1 MIEGNPEKIKG
12 GSGSASVPKRSWTR
26 WILPVVALAIM
37 AALGSILKNRLHE
50 DVWAFYT
57 DDEGL
62 KVDAKAKKQRMVLWE
77 DPQERVFE
85 EKQLDRGNPE
95 VSDPINQS
103 SEWVEA
109 AFSADG
115 AMMVLTRWSKD
126 FEKTEPVETGAD
138 LYLST
143 WNGRVWSRPAPMTH
157 LNTDGNERG
166 AAFSR
171 DGKYLYFSSD
181 REGGAGGYDIYVSR
195 FDGSTW
201 TAVERLGD
209 AINSSW
215 DETGPASSTDDSKLF
230 FSSNRKEGNKAQDIF
245 VAQRVEAKPEL
256 QDENATKPEE
266 PEPELASVPTFAKA
280 EPVNILNSSAD
291 DIETSLTG
299 RGAHVFI
306 ASDRDRGEEAG
317 FRLYLSRVIRGE
329 MQTPQM
335 VDVYIKQGD
344 ATDPAVRMEGFDLLF
359 SANGDLATDANA
371 TVAAAT
377 PKYRLYQTTTRE
389 VIGYTDLSDWELFKA
404 LMNKIIWWILLAI
417 AALIALLYLIEK
429 WRDITNLYHRC
440 LAGSAMVHL
449 LLLLLL
455 SYWLISQALDGGDPQ
470 APEVAVSVDNLAEE
484 ELAMESEQE
493 LAQVSRSTQLIVNK
507 NVQEFREVQFNAAE
521 AATDPIPVP
530 RRTTDQSLVSDLTPS
545 KLNESQSTASEAIP
559 TPKNDASVLQE
570 LSPTELPGLEV
581 SELEIGEVANAQP
594 VEPVDP
600 AKDDFKVNEA
610 SLAKVKPEKAEV
622 DPTKSRKVDVVSEA
636 QSVAASS
643 KPAPATDNVDPVDGL
658 EAKAKPH
665 PSKSETTSEA
675 LASNLPGEAPVDS
688 LAAGLE
694 LEVAAADLTEGDFK
708 RKDGDIQQVVTTKG
722 DTGRAENAK
731 VDVQSNSKSVTA
743 NSTPAPTT
751 DTGGDTVN
759 PVDGLEAEVVSP
771 SLEGVINQPML
782 AMNLPGKDV
791 VDELSDGIKL
801 ELPKDS
807 PDVENLGQYVKKLRG
822 KPSLEVIEQLGGSDA
837 TERAI
842 GMGLEWFTANQ
853 EPDGHWEMSKHGSNN
868 QYNTAGAGLALLCYY
883 GWGIKHADDTRHAR
897 AQSKALAWMLK
908 QQKANGDLRGGR
920 GGRMYCHGIAAIALC
935 EAYGLT
941 KDPKLKEPA
950 TLAIDFIL
958 KAQHAEGGWRYAPGQ
973 AGDLSV
979 TGWQYMAMHSARM
992 ADLKVPEEAF
1002 ANARKFFGAVSGGK
1016 VGGRYGYI
1024 GKGNGP
1030 PAMTATGMFMRQL
1043 DLSPPT
1049 AANQQ
1054 ESAAYI
1060 KAHMLKA
1067 NRVDFYYD
1075 YYATLALYQH
1085 QGPVWEEWNESMK
1098 KIYVA
1103 LQHANGANKG
1113 SWDPKGNHTNTGGR
1127 VLATGLA
1134 VLSLEVYYRLL
1145 PMYGFGRD

>member
-1 MIEGNPEKIKG
+1 MNDDEQQKPNAEEHAEATPQ
-12 GSGSASVPKRSWTR
+12 RSWMR
-26 WILPVVALAIM
+26 WILPTVALA
-37 AALGSILKNRLHE
+37 AAVVLGAVLKTRMHN
-50 DVWAFYT
+50 DVWAYYT

-62 KVDAKAKKQRMVLWE
+62 KVDAQAKKERMVLWE
-77 DPQERVFE
+77 DPRQSLFE
-85 EKQLDRGNPE
+85 EEKPDPENPK
-95 VSDPINQS
+95 VVDPVNQAS
-103 SEWVEA
+103 KRVEA

-115 AMMVLTRWSKD
+115 TKMILTRWSKD
-126 FEKTEPVETGAD
+126 FEKTKAVETGAD
-138 LYLST
+138 LYLSI
-143 WNGRVWSRPAPMTH
+143 WNGRIWSRPSPIAD

-181 REGGAGGYDIYVSR
+181 RDGGAGGYDIYVAR
-195 FDGSTW
+195 FNGRTW

-209 AINSSW
+209 AINSSK

-230 FSSNRKEGNKAQDIF
+230 FSSNRKAENKAQDIF
-245 VAQRVEAKPEL
+245 VARRVEAKPKAE
-256 QDENATKPEE
+256 DENATKSEE
-266 PEPELASVPTFAKA
+266 AESELPAVPTFAQA
-280 EPVNILNSSAD
+280 ESVSILNSSAD
-291 DIETSLTG
+291 DIEAALTG
-299 RGAHVFI
+299 RGDHVFL
-306 ASDRDRGEEAG
+306 ASDRDRNNQSG
-317 FRLYLSRVIRGE
+317 FNLYLSRVVNGKMRP
-329 MQTPQM
+329 PQKI
-335 VDVYIKQGD
+335 DVYIKKGN
-344 ATDPAVRMEGFDLLF
+344 ATDPAVRMEGFNLLF
-359 SANGDLATDANA
+359 SADGDLTGNEK
-371 TVAAAT
+371 VAETA

-389 VIGYTDLSDWELFKA
+389 VIGYTDLSEWELFKA

-417 AALIALLYLIEK
+417 AALIALIYLLEK
-429 WRDITNLYHRC
+429 WRDITNLYHKC
-440 LAGSAMVHL
+440 LAASAMVHM

-455 SYWLISQALDGGDPQ
+455 SYWLISQVLDGGDRQ
-470 APEVAVSVDNLAEE
+470 APEIAVSVDNLAEE
-484 ELAMESEQE
+484 ELAMESQQE
-493 LAQVSRSTQLIVNK
+493 LAQMSRSTQLIVDK

-521 AATDPIPVP
+521 AATDPIPAP
-530 RRTTDQSLVSDLTPS
+530 RRTTDQSLVSDFNPS
-545 KLNESQSTASEAIP
+545 KLNESEATATEAIP
-559 TPKNDASVLQE
+559 TLKNDASVLQE

-594 VEPVDP
+594 VDPVDP
-600 AKDDFKVNEA
+600 TKDDFKLNEE
-610 SLAKVKPEKAEV
+610 SLQKVKTDKAKV

-643 KPAPATDNVDPVDGL
+643 KPAPATDTVDPVDGL
-658 EAKAKPH
+658 EANTTPQ
-665 PSKSETTSEA
+665 PLKSQMTKET
-675 LASNLPGEAPVDS
+675 LASNLPGDNPVDS

-694 LEVAAADLTEGDFK
+694 LEVGEADPTEGDFK
-708 RKDGDIQQVVTTKG
+708 RKDGNIQQVKTTKG
-722 DTGRAENAK
+722 QTGRADNKK

-759 PVDGLEAEVVSP
+759 PVDGLEANVVSP
-771 SLEGVINQPML
+771 KLEGVITQPML
-782 AMNLPGKDV
+782 AMNLPGKDAI
-791 VDELSDGIKL
+791 DELSDGIKL

-807 PDVENLGQYVKKLRG
+807 PNVENLGMYVKKLRG
-822 KPSLEVIEQLGGSDA
+822 KPSLEIIEQLGGSDA

-842 GMGLEWFTANQ
+842 GLGLEWFTTNQ
-853 EPDGHWEMSKHGSNN
+853 EPDGHWEMSKHSSNN
-868 QYNTAGAGLALLCYY
+868 KYNTAGAGLALLCYY
-883 GWGIKHADDTRHAR
+883 GWGIKHADNTRHAR

-908 QQKANGDLRGGR
+908 QQKANGDLRGAQ
-920 GGRMYCHGIAAIALC
+920 GGGMYCHGIAAIALC

-950 TLAIDFIL
+950 TRAIDFIL

-973 AGDLSV
+973 GGDLSV

-992 ADLKVPEEAF
+992 ADLKVPDEAF
-1002 ANARKFFGAVSGGK
+1002 VNARKFIGSVSGGK
-1016 VGGRYGYI
+1016 IGGRYGYT

-1054 ESAAYI
+1054 ESATYL

-1085 QGPVWEEWNESMK
+1085 QGPVWKEWNENMK

-1113 SWDPKGNHTNTGGR
+1113 SWDPKGNHVNTGGR

-1134 VLSLEVYYRLL
+1134 ILSLEVYYRLL